1 MTKDYSKNKI
11 YKLYS
16 YLGDKIYIGSTVYE
30 FVSQRMV
37 KHRDSYKQWKKNN
50 ERYMRSFVL
59 FEEYGIENCYIEL
72 IEAKP
77 CLDINEQA
85 KLEGSYIRTLE
96 CVNKNIPGR
105 TNKEYRED
113 NKDKIKAKNK
123 QYYEKNKA
131 NKKQFYENNKDN
143 IKQYYQDNK
152 GEIKETVAQYREN
165 NKDLINQKSK
175 IYDNKRKEKKQAY
188 YQKNKERII
197 ERNAKNKA
205 LKLKQ

>member
-11 YKLYS
+11 YKIYS

-50 ERYMRSFVL
+50 EKYMRSFVL

-77 CLDINEQA
+77 CLDKNEQA
-85 KLEGSYIRTLE
+85 RLEGCYIRTLE
-96 CVNKNIPGR
+96 CVNKNIAGR

-113 NKDKIKAKNK
+113 NKEKIKAI
-123 QYYEKNKA
+123 
-131 NKKQFYENNKDN
+131 KKQFYEKNKN
-143 IKQYYQDNK
+143 KIITTGKEYYEENK
-152 GEIKETVAQYREN
+152 ETIKEKAKQYRE
-165 NKDLINQKSK
+165 
-175 IYDNKRKEKKQAY
+175 DNKVKFKANDNAFMLRIKELFYKREK
-188 YQKNKERII
+188 
-197 ERNAKNKA
+197 
-205 LKLKQ
+205 